1 MHGNKIKSLSLLLVF
16 NNSEL
21 VLTNKQ
27 LKSTQYLA
35 NVDLPAYDHSK
46 EYLNILRR
54 QENKYGL
61 KFLETGISACM
72 YLSKLLQ
79 GNMIDYGL
87 FLLFSALPVRW
98 CGL

>member
-1 MHGNKIKSLSLLLVF
+1 MQPSQMHGNKIKSLSLLLVF

-46 EYLNILRR
+46 TISKYSLRR

-61 KFLETGISACM
+61 KILETGISACM

-79 GNMIDYGL
+79 GNMID
-87 FLLFSALPVRW
+87 
-98 CGL
+98 